1 MRDSGL
7 DAGCGVGLQCLQLA
21 EAVGPAGHITGLDIS
36 AEMLAYG
43 REMVK
48 AAGLSDRISFREG
61 DVASLPFD
69 DNTFDWVWSV
79 DCVGYAPWDTIKM
92 LKEITKDYENIEI
105 DHFDGLLVKYAEQVG
120 AVTIIRGLRALSD
133 FEYEFELA
141 LMNRHLNENVDTI
154 FMMTSEH
161 YSFIRSSLVKE
172 VARLGGNISD
182 KVPPVVEK
190 YLLKHFNS

>member
-1 MRDSGL
+1 LEEGNVPMMRTAIYPGSFDPPTNGHCDIIGRSSL
-7 DAGCGVGLQCLQLA
+7 IFDHVIVAVA
-21 EAVGPAGHITGLDIS
+21 ENPTKKYDFSVN
-36 AEMLAYG
+36 
-43 REMVK
+43 
-48 AAGLSDRISFREG
+48 DR
-61 DVASLPFD
+61 
-69 DNTFDWVWSV
+69 
-79 DCVGYAPWDTIKM
+79 IKM
-92 LKEITKDYENIEI
+92 LKEITKDFENIEV
-105 DHFDGLLVKYAEQVG
+105 DHFGGLLVKYAEQIG

-133 FEYEFELA
+133 FEYELELA

-190 YLLKHFNS
+190 YLMKRFT